1 MNFDDLNLENL
12 SKSLELLRAV
22 AHPIRLAIIDLLDEE
37 QQLNVNRIYA
47 QLGMEQSI
55 TSQHLKVLRDTDVVI
70 TKREGKMIFY
80 TLNYPKLQSISK
92 GVSSFDLIT
101 KERQKKLRKSA
112 VTIAEN

>member
-1 MNFDDLNLENL
+1 MNFNDLNLENL

-22 AHPIRLAIIDLLDEE
+22 AHPIRLSIVDLLDEE

-55 TSQHLKVLRDTDVVI
+55 TSQHLKVLRDAEVVI

-80 TLNYPKLQSISK
+80 TLNYNRLNSISI
-92 GVSSFDLIT
+92 GVASFDLIS
-101 KERQKKLRKSA
+101 KERQKKLRKTVA
-112 VTIAEN
+112 TITEN

>member
-47 QLGMEQSI
+47 QLGMEQ
-55 TSQHLKVLRDTDVVI
+55 
-70 TKREGKMIFY
+70 
-80 TLNYPKLQSISK
+80 
-92 GVSSFDLIT
+92 
-101 KERQKKLRKSA
+101 
-112 VTIAEN
+112 

>member
-1 MNFDDLNLENL
+1 M
-12 SKSLELLRAV
+12 RAV

-80 TLNYPKLQSISK
+80 TLSIIIA
-92 GVSSFDLIT
+92 LIVCVV
-101 KERQKKLRKSA
+101 KCYFHFK
-112 VTIAEN
+112 